1 MSFETWLFFCI
12 TEAVLS
18 FTPGPA
24 VLLVISI
31 ALTRGARDGV
41 LASLGILAANAIYF
55 VLSATGIGAI
65 LVASWEVFFLIKW
78 LGAAYLVWLGI
89 RMLMSHPEAAT
100 SDATANRQPNPLR
113 HGMITQGAN
122 PKALLFFTALLPQ
135 FVDPTRA
142 VAPQVAILAVSSIT
156 IEFLILS
163 LYVAVCHRARGLTRR
178 PGFATALNRAGGVL
192 LIGAAA
198 GMATLKR

>member
-1 MSFETWLFFCI
+1 MAFDTWLFFCI

-31 ALTRGARDGV
+31 ALTRGARDGL

-55 VLSATGIGAI
+55 VLSATAIGAI

-78 LGAAYLVWLGI
+78 LGAAYLVWLGL
-89 RMLMSHPEAAT
+89 RMLLSRSEAAAA
-100 SDATANRQPNPLR
+100 DR
-113 HGMITQGAN
+113 
-122 PKALLFFTALLPQ
+122 
-135 FVDPTRA
+135 
-142 VAPQVAILAVSSIT
+142 ILAVSSIS

-163 LYVAVCHRARGLTRR
+163 LYVAACHRARGMMRR